1 MNTFYFISLV
11 IVAGLSSLA
20 TYYVPQIK
28 RVIIQ
33 RKTSKNSKLNEY
45 IRLEIERQ
53 LKQILENDN

>member
-11 IVAGLSSLA
+11 IVAGSSSLA
-20 TYYVPQIK
+20 TYYYPQIK

-33 RKTSKNSKLNEY
+33 RKTQKKQKLNEY

-53 LKQILENDN
+53 LKDIIND

>member
-20 TYYVPQIK
+20 TLYYPQIK

-33 RKTSKNSKLNEY
+33 RKTCKNDKLKALVSAEV
-45 IRLEIERQ
+45 ERQ
-53 LKQILENDN
+53 LKDIIND

>member
-1 MNTFYFISLV
+1 MNTFYFILLV

-33 RKTSKNSKLNEY
+33 RNRAKKRKLETL
-45 IRLEIERQ
+45 ISAEIAKQ
-53 LKQILENDN
+53 LKEIIND

>member
-1 MNTFYFISLV
+1 MDTFYFILLV

-33 RKTSKNSKLNEY
+33 RNHAKKRKLQALVSAEVAK
-45 IRLEIERQ
+45 Q
-53 LKQILENDN
+53 LKEIIND